1 MTLRE
6 KRKKFTNITD
16 GSMMHKPLHRIR
28 EMGFNHKLFDLLD
41 ERALTKDELLS
52 FFTLIFGEFDGIP
65 DPQIDWKGFVNHITT
80 AVNQERRQWNPIKKK
95 MMPWIANGAIAKS
108 TPRITWYM
116 AMSSTRWSRSWL
128 WRRSC

>member
-1 MTLRE
+1 MMTLRE

-52 FFTLIFGEFDGIP
+52 FFALIF
-65 DPQIDWKGFVNHITT
+65 V
-80 AVNQERRQWNPIKKK
+80 
-95 MMPWIANGAIAKS
+95 S
-108 TPRITWYM
+108 SM
-116 AMSSTRWSRSWL
+116 AYSTRPADFHSTTNQA
-128 WRRSC
+128 